1 MKKWLPLLV
10 FWTCLPGLL
19 VPSASAAPIR
29 PVGPLDVRGTISELR
44 WVPERPVKGTPGLS
58 GSLGRDRVEAAHFL
72 VKLIHYEGV
81 PPETARIMT
90 YYLDE
95 SALRNSPAGGQP
107 SFILLKIESKD
118 PDALQP
124 GQRIRVR
131 GYKVAG
137 DEGGTWTSY
146 SDIILLQER

>member
-1 MKKWLPLLV
+1 
-10 FWTCLPGLL
+10 
-19 VPSASAAPIR
+19 
-29 PVGPLDVRGTISELR
+29 VRWI
-44 WVPERPVKGTPGLS
+44 PERPIKGLPGLS
-58 GSLGRDRVEAAHFL
+58 GSLGRDRVEAAHYL
-72 VKLIHYEGV
+72 VTLIRYEGV

-95 SALRNSPAGGQP
+95 SALRNAPAGGHP
-107 SFILLKIESKD
+107 PFLLLKIESKN

-131 GYKVAG
+131 GYRVAG

-146 SDIILLQER
+146 TDIILLQER